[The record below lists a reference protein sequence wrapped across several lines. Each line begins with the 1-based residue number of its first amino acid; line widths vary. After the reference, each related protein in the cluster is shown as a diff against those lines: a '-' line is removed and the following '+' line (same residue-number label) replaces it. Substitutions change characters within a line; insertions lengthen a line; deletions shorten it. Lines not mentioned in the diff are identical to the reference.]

1 MDTKKKEL
9 VGDFKNGGRT
19 WRRKGEPDRV
29 RVHDFIIRDPGHG
42 KAIPY
47 GVYDLRRDEGW
58 VSVGIDH
65 DTASFA
71 VNAIRRWWQQMGRR
85 RRIPARDR
93 W

>member
-9 VGDFKNGGRT
+9 VGDFKNGGRG
-19 WRRKGEPDRV
+19 WRPTGEPDRV
-29 RVHDFIIRDPGHG
+29 RVHDFIIRYPGHG

-58 VSVGIDH
+58 VSIGIDH
-65 DTASFA
+65 DTANFA
-71 VNAIRRWWQQMGRR
+71 VNAIRRWWQQMGVAP
-85 RRIPARDR
+85 ISAPDR